1 MNESGREVLGLAW
14 PWNFLRSHRIASPHQ
29 ARHRGHDRDP
39 RRTHARTAKPSRAQ
53 PSPIQ
58 SSTIRFEPYGAVG
71 RAQLIT
77 KTFSRCDR
85 IPDAIGSL
93 LLSRRTHPAR
103 RSQQANQPR
112 HVSPRVEVEP
122 LGRLGGDC
130 TGRVARLR
138 VRDSRSLST
147 RPRPWPCPRCPAAQ
161 LWKDLA
167 SEVPESEPDS
177 FLCVVSGGAR
187 RGWVTVAGRVSKV
200 KLRVYGFPPSPSYE
214 RRAARTGRRSLTDKL
229 YQHAQKSIDGIRSSC
244 IMHQLRCSDFGERTT
259 SLMGC
264 AGRRV
269 HVSYLS
275 GLACNSR

>member
-29 ARHRGHDRDP
+29 ARQRGHDRDP

-130 TGRVARLR
+130 TGSAASG
-138 VRDSRSLST
+138 SRFAKSVHTPTPMAMPTLPS
-147 RPRPWPCPRCPAAQ
+147 CPALEGFSFGSSRIGAGLFLVCGVRGGQ
-161 LWKDLA
+161 KRLG
-167 SEVPESEPDS
+167 DS
-177 FLCVVSGGAR
+177 
-187 RGWVTVAGRVSKV
+187 GW
-200 KLRVYGFPPSPSYE
+200 
-214 RRAARTGRRSLTDKL
+214 
-229 YQHAQKSIDGIRSSC
+229 
-244 IMHQLRCSDFGERTT
+244 
-259 SLMGC
+259 
-264 AGRRV
+264 
-269 HVSYLS
+269 
-275 GLACNSR
+275 